1 MRRGKEARP
10 TLLWMSSVA
19 GTAKVNIVLLLL
31 VQAALGISGVG
42 YAMLLREL
50 INAAVAKD
58 RAGFVVA
65 SVSFAGLVVFQIALS
80 AVNRFLEEYTRATME
95 NRFKNRLFA
104 AILTKDY
111 ASVTRINSGE
121 WMNRLT
127 SDTTVVADGLAQ
139 ILPGVAGMA
148 VKMVG
153 ALAAIL
159 FLEPEFVYALVPGGI
174 LLVFA
179 TYTFRKVLKRLHK
192 SIQEADGRLRVFFQ
206 ERLGALMIVRTFA
219 VERQTAEGAQTL
231 MECHKK
237 ARMKRNHFSNFCNIA
252 FGTAMNGVYVLG
264 AVFCGYGILMG
275 TMSYGNLMAI
285 LQLIGQVQNPF
296 ANITGYL
303 PRYYAMLASAE
314 RLMEVEVL
322 EDDYQEEPLSS
333 EACEVF
339 YKEEMQSLALQNAT
353 FTYQPLDS
361 QKGTMPV
368 VLSHLDIEIKKGEY
382 VAFTGHSGCGKS
394 TVLKLLMCLYPL
406 DEGQAY
412 LRTQQGAQPLTSRWR
427 GLFAYVPQGNQLLS
441 GTIREIIAFGDKRKM
456 QEEERLKRALR
467 IACAEEFVEKLE
479 QGLDTLL
486 GERGAGIS
494 EGQMQRI
501 AIARAIFSDH
511 PILLLDEATSSLDE
525 EVEARLLANLREM
538 TDKTVVIVTHRRA
551 ALSICDKS
559 IDFG

>member
-1 MRRGKEARP
+1 
-10 TLLWMSSVA
+10 
-19 GTAKVNIVLLLL
+19 
-31 VQAALGISGVG
+31 
-42 YAMLLREL
+42 
-50 INAAVAKD
+50 
-58 RAGFVVA
+58 
-65 SVSFAGLVVFQIALS
+65 
-80 AVNRFLEEYTRATME
+80 
-95 NRFKNRLFA
+95 
-104 AILTKDY
+104 
-111 ASVTRINSGE
+111 
-121 WMNRLT
+121 
-127 SDTTVVADGLAQ
+127 
-139 ILPGVAGMA
+139 
-148 VKMVG
+148 
-153 ALAAIL
+153 
-159 FLEPEFVYALVPGGI
+159 
-174 LLVFA
+174 
-179 TYTFRKVLKRLHK
+179 
-192 SIQEADGRLRVFFQ
+192 
-206 ERLGALMIVRTFA
+206 
-219 VERQTAEGAQTL
+219 
-231 MECHKK
+231 
-237 ARMKRNHFSNFCNIA
+237 
-252 FGTAMNGVYVLG
+252 
-264 AVFCGYGILMG
+264 
-275 TMSYGNLMAI
+275 
-285 LQLIGQVQNPF
+285 
-296 ANITGYL
+296 
-303 PRYYAMLASAE
+303 
-314 RLMEVEVL
+314 
-322 EDDYQEEPLSS
+322 
-333 EACEVF
+333 
-339 YKEEMQSLALQNAT
+339 
-353 FTYQPLDS
+353 
-361 QKGTMPV
+361 MPV